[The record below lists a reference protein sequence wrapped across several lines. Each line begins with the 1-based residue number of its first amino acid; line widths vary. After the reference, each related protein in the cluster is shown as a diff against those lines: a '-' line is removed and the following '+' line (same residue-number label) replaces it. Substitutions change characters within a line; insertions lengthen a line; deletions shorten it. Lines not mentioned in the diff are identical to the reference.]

1 MPIEGRRNAPNAA
14 PAFAKLCLFLVAIF
28 DQPIGRVCH
37 DGMDGAWLAIGKP
50 FKTIRQNELGF
61 SGANCTRARPDPP
74 IFNGC
79 RAPTLLTEPSVELRL
94 PLSR

>member
-14 PAFAKLCLFLVAIF
+14 PAFAKLCLFLDAIF

-61 SGANCTRARPDPP
+61 SGANCTSDRPEPR
-74 IFNGC
+74 IFDGC
-79 RAPTLLTEPSVELRL
+79 RGSGHLNQLSVELRL